1 MTLSSLNNVARQIKK
16 LSNGEIDVK
25 DYLMFVTYRC
35 STTFE
40 LKYCFPT
47 SHVVF
52 IKIEKDRCA
61 YIQIEIAS
69 DDVIMTEPE
78 NIRLIQSN
86 FSDYKSRK
94 DLFEQIE
101 KSNGLSAGTIL
112 MFDTFYDKP

>member
-1 MTLSSLNNVARQIKK
+1 MTLSSLNKVARQIKK

-25 DYLMFVTYRC
+25 DYLMFVTHRC

-78 NIRLIQSN
+78 NIRITQTDFAS
-86 FSDYKSRK
+86 YTSRQ
-94 DLFEQIE
+94 DCFEQIE
-101 KSNGLSAGTIL
+101 KSIGLSIGTIF
-112 MFDTFYDKP
+112 MFDTFYD

>member
-1 MTLSSLNNVARQIKK
+1 MTLSSLNKVARQIKK

-25 DYLMFVTYRC
+25 DYLMFVSHKV

-47 SHVVF
+47 SLVVF
-52 IKIEKDRCA
+52 IKIEEEVCN
-61 YIQIEIAS
+61 YFQIEIAS
-69 DDVIMTEPE
+69 DDVIMTESE

-86 FSDYKSRK
+86 FSNYKSRE